1 MRACLGVAL
10 QGMVASRTKIR
21 GDFNNTQNSIS
32 GSQRYA
38 GVTNDSQALRSSIN
52 QDSFAQLVPK
62 QNQMTSPKLFG
73 TLGGPNKQGLG
84 LQGMA
89 QLNTV
94 SGSGLLYDDNIR
106 RSKDQMASRETI
118 GTNNTSN
125 YNKAT

>member
-1 MRACLGVAL
+1 
-10 QGMVASRTKIR
+10 MVASRTKIR
-21 GDFNNTQNSIS
+21 NDFNNTQNSIS

-73 TLGGPNKQGLG
+73 TLGGPSKQGLG

-94 SGSGLLYDDNIR
+94 SGSGLLYDDNMR
-106 RSKDQMASRETI
+106 RSKDQMASRETL